1 MISHLGL
8 TTIKTISSSI
18 SIQVNQNNFEFL
30 VINHQNFEAAFA
42 LHGAHLVHFQIK
54 GQPPLIYTS
63 SDAIYSSDKA
73 IRGGVP
79 ICWPWF
85 GSTVETKQKN
95 LPSHGF
101 ARTSKWQLN
110 TASENEQGVDIEF
123 LFTSNSDTKSLW
135 DNDFQ
140 VILSAQLT
148 DQIKLTLT
156 TKNTGD
162 RAFNYRGALH
172 SYLYIGDINQ
182 FSVNGLANTYSD
194 SLDHGVIKNTPQPA
208 YKAGPIDA
216 IFAVNK
222 GDIVLEDKANQ
233 RNITIHN
240 QGNDSVVV
248 WNPWKEGAK
257 AFVDM
262 PDDGYK
268 KMFCIESA
276 ITAKQGVCIA
286 PNQQHCLQTV
296 IK

>member
-1 MISHLGL
+1 MIAHLGL
-8 TTIKTISSSI
+8 TTIKQISSNL
-18 SIQVNQNNFEFL
+18 SIQVNKDNFEFL
-30 VINHQNFEAAFA
+30 VINHPKFDAAFA

-54 GQPPLIYTS
+54 GQAPLIYTS
-63 SDAIYSSDKA
+63 SNAIYSADKA

-101 ARTSKWQLN
+101 ARTSTWQLN
-110 TASENEQGVDIEF
+110 DTSENEQGVDIEF
-123 LFTSNSDTKSLW
+123 LFASNSETKSIW
-135 DNDFQ
+135 NNDFQ
-140 VILSAQLT
+140 VTLRAQLT
-148 DQIKLTLT
+148 DQIKLTLV
-156 TKNTGD
+156 TKNTGVQG
-162 RAFNYRGALH
+162 FTYRGALH
-172 SYLYIGDINQ
+172 SYLHIGDIKQ
-182 FSVNGLANTYSD
+182 FCVNGLASTYSD
-194 SLDHGVIKNTPQPA
+194 SLDHGVIKNTQQPA
-208 YKAGPIDA
+208 YQTGPIDA
-216 IFAVNK
+216 IFAVNE

-233 RNITIHN
+233 RNITILN

-248 WNPWKEGAK
+248 WNPWEEGAK

-268 KMFCIESA
+268 TMFCVESA
-276 ITAKQGVCIA
+276 ITAKQGVYVA